1 MEETGSYVA
10 QRTNCRELP
19 AYPAKTDHERGPAPD
34 FPSTTARPHRPSMT
48 FAIWALIIGALLITM
63 ALSGTSLA
71 RLPLSTAMLYLAA
84 GYGLGPA
91 GWSLMSPDPMAWPAR
106 LEMMAEVAMLI
117 SLFSVGLK
125 LGLPLSNRGWRLP
138 TRLALVSMSI
148 TVALIAG
155 IAMLGLGFSL
165 GAAILL
171 GAILAPTDPVLASDV
186 QVLEASDRDR
196 LRFSLTGEGGLNDG
210 AAFPFV
216 MLGMGLLGL
225 HDLGHGLWRWLLVDV
240 FWAIAGGLLI
250 GGSLGT
256 LIGKLVVYLRSSHK
270 ESVGLDEFLA
280 LGLIAL
286 AYGMAAL
293 LHGNGFLAVL
303 AAGLALQ
310 RVREQPGT
318 TARPVPEK
326 TDPGTQS
333 VSKIS
338 ETSETSETHPE
349 HASAYMRRAV
359 QGFNE
364 QLERIA
370 EVAIVLVV
378 GAMLA
383 YTYLPVGATWFV
395 PLLLLVVRP
404 LSVWLGLIGAPVSRD
419 QRILIS
425 WFGIRGIGSIYY
437 LMYAINHGLKGG
449 LAEEIVALT
458 LTVVAVS
465 IVIHGVSVTPLMN
478 LYIQRKARRTGPD
491 RRG

>member
-1 MEETGSYVA
+1 
-10 QRTNCRELP
+10 
-19 AYPAKTDHERGPAPD
+19 
-34 FPSTTARPHRPSMT
+34 MT
-48 FAIWALIIGALLITM
+48 FAIWALIIGVLLITM

-71 RLPLSTAMLYLAA
+71 RLPLSTAMLYLAV

-91 GWSLMSPDPMAWPAR
+91 GWSLMSPDPVVWPAR

-125 LGLPLSNRGWRLP
+125 LGLPLSDNGWRLP
-138 TRLALVSMSI
+138 VRLALVSMTI
-148 TVALIAG
+148 TVVLIAG
-155 IAMLGLGFSL
+155 IAILGLGFSL

-186 QVLEASDRDR
+186 QVLESSDRDR

-225 HDLGHGLWRWLLVDV
+225 HDLGSGLWRWLLLDV

-250 GGSLGT
+250 GGALGT
-256 LIGKLVVYLRSSHK
+256 LIGKLVVYLRSRHK

-286 AYGMAAL
+286 AYGLAAL
-293 LHGNGFLAVL
+293 SHGNGFLAVL

-310 RVREQPGT
+310 RVREQPGRT
-318 TARPVPEK
+318 SGRAPGA
-326 TDPGTQS
+326 TDAGVGT
-333 VSKIS
+333 VS
-338 ETSETSETHPE
+338 EAAQTHPR
-349 HASAYMRRAV
+349 HASAYMRQAI

-378 GAMLA
+378 GAMLD
-383 YTYLPVGATWFV
+383 YTYLPVGAGWIV
-395 PLLLLVVRP
+395 PILLLFVRP

-437 LMYAINHGLKGG
+437 LMYAINHGLKG
-449 LAEEIVALT
+449 AQAQEIIAFT
-458 LTVVAVS
+458 LTMVAVS

-478 LYIQRKARRTGPD
+478 LYLRRKARRTGRD